1 MPWRPPSSSG
11 ARPHPP
17 LVVEVGASLQRFTVH
32 EVQKGRNGTLP
43 CSALITC
50 PLLAR
55 LQGKNLPFISIFIT
69 AGDPDA
75 FSDLDHMTFETAQRP
90 ALPYRFCR

>member
-43 CSALITC
+43 CSAIDHLPVAGAAAGKEISPSFQFSLPQETPTRSVIWIT
-50 PLLAR
+50 
-55 LQGKNLPFISIFIT
+55 
-69 AGDPDA
+69 
-75 FSDLDHMTFETAQRP
+75 
-90 ALPYRFCR
+90 